1 MTDEQPITPEE
12 LLLFKEWQAE
22 QTRQPGEVF
31 DEASPMPNAT
41 SDRLNTFVKSE
52 LSNRTPVTMPR
63 EYIWGAAAGGMVL
76 ILTAWPVLILGAVL
90 GAFGMYKI
98 GCPCNKPEK

>member
-12 LLLFKEWQAE
+12 LLLFKEWQA
-22 QTRQPGEVF
+22 QQDVHLS
-31 DEASPMPNAT
+31 SPMPNAT